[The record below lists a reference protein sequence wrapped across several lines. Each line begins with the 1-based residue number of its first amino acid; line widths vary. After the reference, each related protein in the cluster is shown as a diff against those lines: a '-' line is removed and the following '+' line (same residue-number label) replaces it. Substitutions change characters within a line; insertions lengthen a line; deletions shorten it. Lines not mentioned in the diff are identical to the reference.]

1 MFHRQLTR
9 AFSASVVCVLLVLLY
24 MISPS
29 RNPNFYAKY
38 TMEAPRDPKHL
49 TNWGSTANTHFLSTE
64 FADTKNK
71 FFEALWK
78 QGIDES

>member
-1 MFHRQLTR
+1 
-9 AFSASVVCVLLVLLY
+9 
-24 MISPS
+24 
-29 RNPNFYAKY
+29 
-38 TMEAPRDPKHL
+38 MEAPRDPKHL
-49 TNWGSTANTHFLSTE
+49 TNWGSTANAHFLSTE